1 MVYQICNIIF
11 MTLTGF
17 VQGSALEYMLE
28 VNNERTNRVFRY
40 IYWAIL
46 ALIPAVINVLGP
58 DVEQTLVLRNVISIT
73 MGIIAIKI
81 FYTDVMWRRILAL
94 IIVYMGVTS
103 SEIVLLGIAAVAKI
117 DIVVFTQKDLPLNAV
132 LTAIGMSI
140 GILNTIIFAM
150 IWRKFKFHVKI
161 LGYFNF
167 FMVYFINHLIMFA
180 VIENQILN
188 FLDQYRASVPII
200 TSFICDIAMIIIAFS
215 QMEKESMEEKLEK
228 EKKLAILEKIHYEE
242 VQKRR
247 ERLFAITNDS
257 NAEIRQIRECLRNN
271 EDKHAE
277 KLLQEFLKKIENTK
291 EYPYC
296 EIPVINV
303 ILSEKKK
310 QCDEVG
316 IQFVTDLKMPD
327 ILEYKYVDMCS
338 ICGNLMDNAIRAG
351 LKLREA
357 GEEARIELISGMKG
371 DYLIIKCKNQCL
383 EVKRDN
389 MEGTGYGLKILKE
402 IAEKYQGH
410 FHTEFDNQMFLA
422 QITLKV

>member
-17 VQGSALEYMLE
+17 VQGIALEYMLE

-40 IYWAIL
+40 IYWVIL

-58 DVEQTLVLRNVISIT
+58 GVEQTLVLRNVISIT
-73 MGIIAIKI
+73 MAIIAIRL
-81 FYTDVMWRRILAL
+81 FYIDVMWRRILAL

-103 SEIVLLGIAAVAKI
+103 SEIILLGIAVVAKI
-117 DIVVFTQKDLPLNAV
+117 DIIVFTQKDLPINAV

-140 GILNTIIFAM
+140 GILNTIIFA
-150 IWRKFKFHVKI
+150 IVWRKIKFHIKI
-161 LGYFNF
+161 LGYFKF

-180 VIENQILN
+180 VIEHQILDLLN
-188 FLDQYRASVPII
+188 QNKASVSII
-200 TSFICDIAMIIIAFS
+200 TSFVCDIAMIIIAFS
-215 QMEKESMEEKLEK
+215 QMEKESMKEKMEQ
-228 EKKLAILEKIHYEE
+228 EKKLTILEKAHYEE

-257 NAEIRQIRECLRNN
+257 NAEIRQIREYLRNN

-277 KLLQEFLKKIENTK
+277 KLLQELLKKIENTK

-310 QCDEVG
+310 QCDEAG

-327 ILEYKYVDMCS
+327 ILEHKYVDMCS

-357 GEEARIELISGMKG
+357 GEEARIDLTSGMKD

-383 EVKRDN
+383 EVKGN
-389 MEGTGYGLKILKE
+389 NTEGTGYGLKILKE